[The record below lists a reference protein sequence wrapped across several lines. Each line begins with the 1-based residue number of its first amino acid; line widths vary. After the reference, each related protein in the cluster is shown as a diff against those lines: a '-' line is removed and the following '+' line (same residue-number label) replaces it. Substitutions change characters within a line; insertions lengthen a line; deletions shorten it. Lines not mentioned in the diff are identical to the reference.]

1 MTGIDLADQI
11 VGLVIS
17 LIVSFSAVYAISRR
31 CRLYRYGIRT
41 QGRVLRHVDGII
53 YAVTIISFRGSV
65 VEFTDYRCRHVE
77 LETQRNFP
85 INSLVPVVYIKN
97 DPWRAEVHMTRGR
110 NVAMI
115 TGLLLICALCLY
127 VGVDIIL
134 SFVHV

>member
-1 MTGIDLADQI
+1 MTGNDLANQI
-11 VGLVIS
+11 VALVAS
-17 LIVSFSAVYAISRR
+17 LIVSFSAVYAIFRR

-65 VEFTDYRCRHVE
+65 VEFTDYRGRHVE
-77 LETQRNFP
+77 LETQREFP

-97 DPWRAEVHMTRGR
+97 DLWRAEVHMTRWRKVG
-110 NVAMI
+110 MI
-115 TGLLLICALCLY
+115 TGLLLMCAVCLY
-127 VGVDIIL
+127 VSVDIIL